1 MTTKR
6 ARFSRAVRTAPK
18 ASFRFL
24 SRTGHSLFLVVVIA
38 IYFVVPIH
46 AESDRL
52 GLFAGLIATALC
64 LAIVIFILIRE
75 ALYVRA
81 SGASRLGVIQL
92 LLLIEVSTIM
102 FALAYYAMSVF
113 APDQMV
119 GITTRMDALYFTMT
133 TLATTGY
140 GDIHAQGQLARGV
153 VALQLAFNVGFIAM
167 ATQMVQA
174 SFNAGRMGG
183 NRLHR
188 N

>member
-6 ARFSRAVRTAPK
+6 ARFGRAVNKAPGL
-18 ASFRFL
+18 SYRFL
-24 SRTGHSLFLVVVIA
+24 SRSGHTLFIFLVVV

-52 GLFAGLIATALC
+52 GLWTGLIATALC
-64 LAIVIFILIRE
+64 LVVIIVILIRE

-81 SGASRLGVIQL
+81 VGSTRLGVIQL

-113 APDQMV
+113 APEQMV
-119 GITTRMDALYFTMT
+119 GISTRMDALYFTMT

-140 GDIHAQGQLARGV
+140 GDIHAQGQLARAV
-153 VALQLAFNVGFIAM
+153 VALQLAFIVGFIAM
-167 ATQMVQA
+167 AT
-174 SFNAGRMGG
+174 RMLQTSS
-183 NRLHR
+183 NSRRAARPHR
-188 N
+188 SID